1 MAGCG
6 IGSVAGMPLGPWLYP
21 SLSEG
26 QGTTDERVRF
36 IYGGMYF
43 GIKLGLVIGAITGV
57 VYALLVRRS
66 RLRKQASADRVR

>member
-6 IGSVAGMPLGPWLYP
+6 IGSIVGIPLGPWLYP
-21 SLSEG
+21 DLIEG

-36 IYGGMYF
+36 VYGGMYF
-43 GIKLGLVIGAITGV
+43 GIKLGFVVGAIAGA

-66 RLRKQASADRVR
+66 RLRRHVANS